1 MEKEYF
7 HVIGISL
14 SFNDQFFV
22 EKDVPLGQCFSCT
35 MIHDAD
41 AILCPN
47 QSQTHQST
55 IQLSSLQQESIDC

>member
-41 AILCPN
+41 AIL
-47 QSQTHQST
+47 
-55 IQLSSLQQESIDC
+55 QQESIDC